1 MNNYDELFNEE
12 EFEAANNGLQNIQKY
27 NDNKE
32 AIEFFT
38 TIFKPTEELIDKTW
52 ELFGKPFV
60 ILAILQNDA
69 LLDSMTDTQKIF
81 ENLDGIEKLH
91 FLVELQHGFDNESLA
106 NNLSEAFEER
116 LKDDSMLNIMLFQQ
130 GTDLS

>member
-1 MNNYDELFNEE
+1 MNNYDELFNEK

-32 AIEFFT
+32 AIELFT
-38 TIFKPTEELIDKTW
+38 DMFTPSDELIEKTW

-69 LLDSMTDTQKIF
+69 LLDSMTDTRKVYD
-81 ENLDGIEKLH
+81 NLEGIEKLQ
-91 FLVELQHGFDNESLA
+91 FLVELQHGLDTESLS
-106 NNLSEAFEER
+106 NNISEAFTER
-116 LKDDSMLNIMLFQQ
+116 LEDDSMLNIMLFQQ